1 MTDKQTKSVIMQ
13 WLIPTVIL
21 VIILV
26 VMLTDFST
34 QSQQAAA
41 DNVAKSYVNAAEK
54 YAEEVKYEIQG
65 MAAAGKTIIQLI
77 CEEPGI
83 SEKKLL
89 NGESFI

>member
-34 QSQQAAA
+34 QSQQAA
-41 DNVAKSYVNAAEK
+41 DRKSV
-54 YAEEVKYEIQG
+54 V
-65 MAAAGKTIIQLI
+65 
-77 CEEPGI
+77 
-83 SEKKLL
+83 
-89 NGESFI
+89 